1 MSEVR
6 AESPH
11 VKAKIFRAAFTL
23 IELLVVIAIMAL
35 LMSILVPAVSRVH
48 SAAVRVKCSHNLK
61 QVYLAFNLYTYEN
74 NELYPCAQDPQP
86 GGYWLWM
93 GRWRSFVERY
103 LGGTVTEKDPSV
115 LLCPADT
122 TYEGTHESFSYAY
135 SMAFYHSPAQIDE
148 MSSPEDTYMY
158 VQPSVPQS
166 ALSVANPSAKI
177 LVGEWFSNHFPIDA
191 DQGWWCWEGR
201 RNYLFVDGQV
211 MYLEAG
217 DIQEAQDALP
227 DPHLTINGI
236 KGHDW
241 QYYGP

>member
-1 MSEVR
+1 
-6 AESPH
+6 
-11 VKAKIFRAAFTL
+11 
-23 IELLVVIAIMAL
+23 
-35 LMSILVPAVSRVH
+35 
-48 SAAVRVKCSHNLK
+48 
-61 QVYLAFNLYTYEN
+61 
-74 NELYPCAQDPQP
+74 
-86 GGYWLWM
+86 M

-103 LGGTVTEKDPSV
+103 LGGVGTEKDPSV

-122 TYEGTHESFSYAY
+122 TYEGTHEPFSYAY

-166 ALSVANPSAKI
+166 TLSVANPSAKI

-201 RNYLFVDGQV
+201 RNYLFADGQV
-211 MYLEAG
+211 IYLEAG